1 MRRVI
6 VETDRL
12 LMVTTKDEDITILH
26 KIIYSDKE
34 VTKYTTGRVFSFAET
49 KEFMHKMFTYDGIL
63 GFAPIIEKASN
74 KIIGYGGILEFDLYN
89 QPNCYEFGY
98 LLQKPSW
105 GLGYATEIAKAQI
118 KKIKQE
124 FNNPKIFATVHP
136 QNRASQ
142 KVLQKIGMSFIDS
155 VIKSRGLRDVYF
167 TD

>member
-12 LMVTTKDEDITILH
+12 LMVTSKDEDITILYEQ
-26 KIIYSDKE
+26 IYGDKE
-34 VTKYTTGRVFSFAET
+34 VIKYTTGRVFTLAET
-49 KEFMHKMFTYDGIL
+49 EEFMHKMFTYDGVL

-74 KIIGYGGILEFDLYN
+74 KIIGHGGILEFNYYN
-89 QPNCYEFGY
+89 KANCYEFGY
-98 LLQKPSW
+98 LLQKSSW

-118 KKIKQE
+118 EKIKQE
-124 FNNPKIFATVHP
+124 FNNPKIFATAHP

-142 KVLQKIGMSFIDS
+142 KVLQKVGMVFIES
-155 VIKSRGLRDVYF
+155 IIKSRGLRDVYF